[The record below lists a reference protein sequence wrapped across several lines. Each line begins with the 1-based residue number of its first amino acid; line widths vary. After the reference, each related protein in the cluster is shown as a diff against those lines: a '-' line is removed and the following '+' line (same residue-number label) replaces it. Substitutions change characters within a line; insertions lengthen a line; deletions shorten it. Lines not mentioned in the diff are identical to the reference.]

1 MAYKI
6 PPSIERSLLDFRPVI
21 QGGGIRLKPIPVK
34 VILYWVLVFFVLL
47 WLVAQSWVSKSPL
60 WLKFL
65 VSIWLLACAAYFG
78 QYSKRNEMK
87 FQQLP
92 ALLNYLPKGNRK
104 VQTRSDS
111 NPYKFLSITNV
122 KDIEDNG
129 FIYFLDGTVGQMYS
143 VVGWGSRLLFDQDR
157 TRIINRVDRFHRKI
171 DTSSEWIYI
180 TTKEPQ
186 RVYRQI
192 ANLQRRNANLAY
204 DTVDHELEDLLN
216 EQYGILNYVIGAKQ
230 SNYNSLHQYLI
241 IKSKNVDALR
251 TAHSILVGEVD
262 NGLSMFKT
270 CTMLDRKA
278 TLSVLGT
285 LFKNDERPLGLKAGS
300 QVN

>member
-47 WLVAQSWVSKSPL
+47 WLIAQSWVSKSPL

-92 ALLNYLPKGNRK
+92 ALLQYLPKGNRK

-111 NPYKFLSITNV
+111 NP
-122 KDIEDNG
+122 
-129 FIYFLDGTVGQMYS
+129 
-143 VVGWGSRLLFDQDR
+143 
-157 TRIINRVDRFHRKI
+157 
-171 DTSSEWIYI
+171 
-180 TTKEPQ
+180 
-186 RVYRQI
+186 
-192 ANLQRRNANLAY
+192 
-204 DTVDHELEDLLN
+204 
-216 EQYGILNYVIGAKQ
+216 
-230 SNYNSLHQYLI
+230 
-241 IKSKNVDALR
+241 
-251 TAHSILVGEVD
+251 
-262 NGLSMFKT
+262 
-270 CTMLDRKA
+270 
-278 TLSVLGT
+278 
-285 LFKNDERPLGLKAGS
+285 
-300 QVN
+300 